1 MKLNSLSLKDKGIF
15 KEYLDLSRHELS
27 VYSFESIYIWK
38 GLFDIRWSIIG
49 ESLCVFFTDKIGSFL
64 YLSPLARQLQGPVI
78 AHAFKVLDGL
88 NRNKEVSRIENVEEP
103 YLEVYAR
110 EGYAFIQK
118 SVDFVCLGSDLAQLR
133 GNTFKSKRASLN
145 QFVKNHTFSYL
156 PYRDEE
162 RDACLRL
169 FEFWAKQ
176 RRSASEDS
184 LYRGMLQDTHEALKV
199 LLGDYAHFDCTGRI
213 VRVDGE
219 VKAFT
224 FGFSLNP
231 ETFCILYEVTD
242 LTIRGLAQFIFREFC
257 RELSSY
263 RYINIMDDSGLE
275 NLKRVKF
282 SYRPARLIPS
292 YIVKR
297 KDRN

>member
-1 MKLNSLSLKDKGIF
+1 MKLNSLSLQDKGIF

-38 GLFDIRWSIIG
+38 GLFDIRWSIMG
-49 ESLCVFFTDKIGSFL
+49 NSLCVFFTDKIGSFL
-64 YLSPLARQLQGPVI
+64 YLSPLSRQLKGPVI
-78 AHAFKVLDGL
+78 AQAFKILDGL
-88 NRNKEVSRIENVEEP
+88 NRNKEVSRIENVEKP
-103 YLEVYAR
+103 CLEVYTR
-110 EGYAFIQK
+110 EGYACVQK
-118 SVDFVCLGSDLAQLR
+118 SVDFVCLGRALAQLR
-133 GNTFKSKRASLN
+133 GNAFKSKRASLN
-145 QFVKNHTFSYL
+145 QFVKNHAFSYL

-162 RDACLRL
+162 RNACLRL
-169 FEFWAKQ
+169 FELWVEQ

-184 LYRGMLQDTHEALKV
+184 LYRGMLQDTREALKV
-199 LLGDYAHFDCTGRI
+199 LLDDYVHFDCMGRI

-242 LTIRGLAQFIFREFC
+242 LTVRGLAQFIFREFC

-275 NLKRVKF
+275 NLKRVKL

-297 KDRN
+297 KN

>member
-1 MKLNSLSLKDKGIF
+1 MKLNSLSLQDKGIF

-38 GLFDIRWSIIG
+38 GLFDIRWSIM
-49 ESLCVFFTDKIGSFL
+49 ENSLCVFFTDKIGSFL
-64 YLSPLARQLQGPVI
+64 YLSPLSRQLKGPVI
-78 AHAFKVLDGL
+78 AQAFKILDGL

-103 YLEVYAR
+103 CLEVYTR
-110 EGYAFIQK
+110 EGYACVQK
-118 SVDFVCLGSDLAQLR
+118 SVDFVCLGRDLAQLR
-133 GNTFKSKRASLN
+133 GNAFKSKRASLN
-145 QFVKNHTFSYL
+145 QFVKNHAFSYL

-162 RDACLRL
+162 RNACLRL
-169 FEFWAKQ
+169 FELWVEQ

-184 LYRGMLQDTHEALKV
+184 LYRGMLQDTREALKV
-199 LLGDYAHFDCTGRI
+199 LLDDYVHFDCMGRI

-242 LTIRGLAQFIFREFC
+242 LTVRGLAQFIFREFC

-275 NLKRVKF
+275 NLKRVKL

-297 KDRN
+297 KN